1 MLTARALLGLHTGM
15 LVPCDLI
22 WVLSAHFLH
31 GLLQVIYSRNGVNV
45 TSTPVQHYTTAGP
58 VALRLDY
65 AGLSVTYSGALLPQC
80 LIIGGRLPCR

>member
-1 MLTARALLGLHTGM
+1 MMWVQCSLLTR
-15 LVPCDLI
+15 V
-22 WVLSAHFLH
+22 H

-65 AGLSVTYSGALLPQC
+65 AGLSVTYSGVLPP
-80 LIIGGRLPCR
+80 LT

>member
-1 MLTARALLGLHTGM
+1 M
-15 LVPCDLI
+15 PCDLI
-22 WVLSAHFLH
+22 WVQSAHFLH

-80 LIIGGRLPCR
+80 LVIVQVAALHRDPFFLRDNS